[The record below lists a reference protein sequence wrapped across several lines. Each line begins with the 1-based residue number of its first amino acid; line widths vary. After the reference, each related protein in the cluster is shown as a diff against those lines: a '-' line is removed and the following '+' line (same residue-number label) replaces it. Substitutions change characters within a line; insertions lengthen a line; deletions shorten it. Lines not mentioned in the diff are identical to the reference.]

1 MRAVILSAL
10 LCFSVPA
17 YAEKATKCEILT
29 FRAVSLIDGMGLL
42 LKTLDDL
49 VYINNKTYYTAKTLD
64 TIDRLMT
71 VIRNE
76 AEGRCGNDATAAGTI
91 SILHNRIASY
101 NLYIHSLRG
110 KL

>member
-42 LKTLDDL
+42 LKTLEDTAHI
-49 VYINNKTYYTAKTLD
+49 YKTTHYTAKTLD
-64 TIDRLMT
+64 TIARLMT
-71 VIRNE
+71 IIRSK
-76 AEGRCGNDATAAGTI
+76 AEGRCGDDATAAGTI
-91 SILHNRIASY
+91 GILHNRVNSY